1 MATGQLE
8 APVIIGGIN
17 RSGTTLMR
25 RLLGSHS
32 QIAIPPD
39 ELCYFR
45 DGVDPR
51 APLAGREELERD
63 LRELLATPKVRKWG
77 LDEEEALAAAREA
90 EVTHRGLY
98 TLLLDLYRRKAGK
111 PRVGEKT
118 VGNEFKL
125 DLLDSW
131 FGGVRFV
138 HVVRNPLDV
147 WASSRHHERNQ
158 PRVRPAQPNRV
169 LQWARLWNE
178 SAALGLHRSFTEPDR
193 YVLVRYEDL
202 VARPAEVLER
212 VCAVVGVELEP
223 ERMLAMSD
231 YEDKENSSFEDAARG
246 RYDGFIRRSDDVDR
260 RGDLLPDELET
271 LLSLCGERAYLVGYD
286 LGDGAPPMHVPPRL
300 AVSFAARRAA
310 AKAQRLLTRS

>member
-1 MATGQLE
+1 MF
-8 APVIIGGIN
+8 IGGIN

-51 APLAGREELERD
+51 APVADRAELERG

-77 LDEEEALAAAREA
+77 LDEEEALGAAGRA
-90 EVTHRGLY
+90 EVSHRGLY
-98 TLLLDLYRRKAGK
+98 ALLLDLYRRQVGK

-125 DLLDSW
+125 DLLDTW
-131 FGGVRFV
+131 FGDVRFV

-147 WASSRHHERNQ
+147 WASGRHGARHE
-158 PRVRPAQPNRV
+158 PGLWPAQPNPV

-178 SAALGLHRSFTEPDR
+178 SAALGLHRSFTEPER

-202 VARPAEVLER
+202 VARPVEVLER
-212 VCAVVGVELEP
+212 VCAVAGVELEP

-231 YEDKENSSFEDAARG
+231 YDDKENSSFGDAASG
-246 RYDGFIRRSDDVDR
+246 TYDGFIRRSDDVDR
-260 RGDLLPDELET
+260 RSAVTTDELET
-271 LLSLCGERAYLVGYD
+271 LVGLCGERAYLLGYD
-286 LGDGAPPMHVPPRL
+286 LGDRPPEMHVPPWL
-300 AVSFAARRAA
+300 AFRFTARRAA

>member
-1 MATGQLE
+1 VAAGQIE
-8 APVIIGGIN
+8 APVFIGGIN

-45 DGVDPR
+45 DDVDPR
-51 APLAGREELERD
+51 APIAGREALERD
-63 LRELLATPKVRKWG
+63 LRELLATPKVRRWG
-77 LDEEEALAAAREA
+77 LDEEEAVAEARRA
-90 EVTHRGLY
+90 EISHRGLY
-98 TLLLDLYRRKAGK
+98 ALLLELYRRRVGK

-147 WASSRHHERNQ
+147 WASSRYGARNE
-158 PRVRPAQPNRV
+158 PSDWPAQPNRV

-178 SAALGLHRSFTEPDR
+178 SAALGLHRSFTEPER

-212 VCAVVGVELEP
+212 VCVVVGVQLEP

-231 YEDKENSSFEDAARG
+231 YEDKENSSFGDAARG
-246 RYDGFIRRSDDVDR
+246 TYNGFIRRSDDVDR
-260 RGDLLPDELET
+260 RSAVTPDELGT
-271 LLSLCGERAYLVGYD
+271 LVSLCSERAYLLGYD
-286 LGDGAPPMHVPPRL
+286 LGDRPPGMHVPPRL
-300 AVSFAARRAA
+300 AVRFAARRAA

>member
-8 APVIIGGIN
+8 APVFIGGIN

-51 APLAGREELERD
+51 APIAGREELERD
-63 LRELLATPKVRKWG
+63 LRELLATPKVRTWG
-77 LDEEEALAAAREA
+77 LDEEEALAAARAA
-90 EVTHRGLY
+90 EVSHRGLY
-98 TLLLDLYRRKAGK
+98 TLLLDLYRRQVGK

-138 HVVRNPLDV
+138 HVVRHPLDV
-147 WASSRHHERNQ
+147 WASGHHAARHE
-158 PRVRPAQPNRV
+158 PTSWPTQPNPM
-169 LQWARLWNE
+169 LQWARLWND
-178 SAALGLHRSFTEPDR
+178 SAALGLHRSFTEPER

-212 VCAVVGVELEP
+212 VCAVAGVELET

-231 YEDKENSSFEDAARG
+231 YEDKENSSFGDAARG
-246 RYDGFIRRSDDVDR
+246 TYDGFIRRSDDVDR
-260 RGDLLPDELET
+260 RSEATPDELDS
-271 LLSLCGERAYLVGYD
+271 LLSLCGERAYLLGYD
-286 LGDGAPPMHVPPRL
+286 LGGRPPRMHVPARL
-300 AVSFAARRAA
+300 AVRFAARRAA